1 MENESVRLFLESI
14 ISDIDKKISR
24 YEIYKSITDY
34 FLENSENVELK
45 NLIMSI
51 VERNNQELVLDDI
64 LAEYI
69 ENNNA
74 SVSESQ
80 ATKIINQKIEESLKN
95 NVSSPFVNAYWKDSK
110 NGNMY
115 YVDINN
121 AELNV
126 KQV

>member
-1 MENESVRLFLESI
+1 
-14 ISDIDKKISR
+14 
-24 YEIYKSITDY
+24 
-34 FLENSENVELK
+34 
-45 NLIMSI
+45 MSI

-80 ATKIINQKIEESLKN
+80 ATKIINQNIEESLKN

-115 YVDINN
+115 YVDVNN